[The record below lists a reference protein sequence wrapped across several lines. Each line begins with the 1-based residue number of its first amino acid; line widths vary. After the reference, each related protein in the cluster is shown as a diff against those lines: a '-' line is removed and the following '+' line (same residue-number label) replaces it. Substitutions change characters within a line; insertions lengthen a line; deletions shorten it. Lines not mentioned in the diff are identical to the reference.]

1 MLSYFRQELNSGE
14 ELITILR
21 KHRIALSWFF
31 LKIIIVFTLAMVFFN
46 FAPNEKWAA
55 QVFLIWIFLGF
66 IYSFRGIF
74 IWLLDCYIVTNEK
87 IIDVDQRGFFQR
99 IVTEVAYGKI
109 QNAFYEI
116 KGPLATFFNYGNI
129 KIQIT
134 QNKGMLLMKQIPDP
148 KKIQN
153 IIVTF
158 QEKAQRENPEE
169 VSASKLVKYISEVKN
184 NTCHSREGGNPLS
197 Q

>member
-1 MLSYFRQELNSGE
+1 MLSYFKQELNEGE

-21 KHRIALSWFF
+21 KHRITLSWFF
-31 LKIIIVFTLAMVFFN
+31 LKIIIVFVLAMIFFR
-46 FAPNEKWAA
+46 FAPNEKWSA

-74 IWLLDCYIVTNEK
+74 VWLLDCYIITNER
-87 IIDVDQRGFFQR
+87 IIDIDQRGFFQR
-99 IVTEVAYGKI
+99 IVTEVSYGKI

-129 KIQIT
+129 KIQIA

-148 KKIQN
+148 KKIQD
-153 IIVTF
+153 IIIKF
-158 QEKAQRENPEE
+158 QEKSQAENTKE
-169 VSASKLVKYISEVKN
+169 VSASELVKYISEVKKN
-184 NTCHSREGGNPLS
+184 SCHSCENGNPLS

>member
-1 MLSYFRQELNSGE
+1 MLSYFRQELNEGE

-21 KHRIALSWFF
+21 KHRITLSWFF
-31 LKIIIVFTLAMVFFN
+31 LKIIIVFALATVFFN

-66 IYSFRGIF
+66 IYFFRGIF
-74 IWLLDCYIVTNEK
+74 IWLLDCYIITNEK
-87 IIDVDQRGFFQR
+87 IIDIDQRGFFQR

-134 QNKGMLLMKQIPDP
+134 QNKGMLLIKQIPDP

-153 IIVTF
+153 IIITF
-158 QEKAQRENPEE
+158 QEKSQAENPKE
-169 VSASKLVKYISEVKN
+169 VSASELVKYISEVKKEN
-184 NTCHSREGGNPLS
+184 LK
-197 Q
+197 